1 MSLDLASLDLTPAGA
16 HLGERPDVWF
26 RAWLDI
32 AGVQHFLDLVSV
44 HQDRQ
49 LWPESGDF
57 VDPLLWLEQ
66 QKQQHNEHECT
77 QGAEHHDPPP
87 RSDSADETPCH
98 DRDHQQNG
106 EDEPRP

>member
-44 HQDRQ
+44 REDRHGVQ
-49 LWPESGDF
+49 RAASKELEAMVRLHHLACGADGPFSPVTFRGRPF
-57 VDPLLWLEQ
+57 VLFV
-66 QKQQHNEHECT
+66 
-77 QGAEHHDPPP
+77 
-87 RSDSADETPCH
+87 TPSS
-98 DRDHQQNG
+98 Q
-106 EDEPRP
+106 